1 MHITLTQDEI
11 SVAVYDYMKA
21 NFPSLD
27 VSTADIEI
35 NEDGEAEIS
44 VNSQATATTPKKA
57 TTTKRSTRK
66 KVQAKKAEE
75 PAENV
80 VALKDEVAEI
90 DDAPFDA
97 DPVETKEEIAK
108 EEAPINNTAN
118 SKSLFA

>member
-44 VNSQATATTPKKA
+44 VNSQATPTTPKKA

-80 VALKDEVAEI
+80 VALKDEVAQ

-97 DPVETKEEIAK
+97 DPVETKEEVAK